1 MKTNMD
7 AKKVSG
13 VLAAAVVAVTII
25 ATASAETLMLI
36 EAGLIGLLYGIR
48 RRRLA
53 LGTSH

>member
-1 MKTNMD
+1 MD